1 MSLMVQ
7 GLLSDV
13 ASVGE
18 LGDDTVAE
26 VAERIASVL
35 GRSVPGRVLDLL
47 SDVAAEVSAE
57 LPDGR
62 VEIRLAGDD
71 VDLAYVEDTPA
82 PVGGAGGE
90 GDGDMSARITLR
102 LGEGLKGR
110 VEERAAQEGV
120 SVNTFIVRTL
130 ERGTSAQRGRSWSAG
145 RGGNRLHGY
154 GAT

>member
-1 MSLMVQ
+1 MSLTVE

-13 ASVGE
+13 MSIGE

-26 VAERIASVL
+26 VAERIAAVL
-35 GRSVPGRVLDLL
+35 SRSVPGRVLDLL
-47 SDVAAEVSAE
+47 SDVVAEVSAE

-62 VEIRLAGDD
+62 IEIRISGDD
-71 VDLAYVEDTPA
+71 VDLDYVEDAPA
-82 PVGGAGGE
+82 APSGLGSDAE
-90 GDGDMSARITLR
+90 GDMSARITLR
-102 LGEGLKGR
+102 LGEGLKAR

-130 ERGTSAQRGRSWSAG
+130 ERGTSSQRGSWSG
-145 RGGNRLHGY
+145 RGGGTRLRGY